1 MRNNVRSTFLTLN
14 MEVMGIFLLI
24 FIFSII
30 VVGTV
35 SRAHEEEEEEI
46 GGIEEIGEIE
56 EIEGIGEIG
65 GIERHESV
73 GIVNLVA
80 GADRGTITLPLIK
93 GTITSTGEDV
103 YFVLSDVSDEDFASQ
118 YGGIPSD
125 ALSEA
130 PEEAVEQAMFEDG
143 VWTFFE
149 DPGLVA
155 RFDAEGSVSPPV
167 ANPNYSPLKRFEW
180 NGKTVTANVPFI
192 KWGDE
197 PGQQIIVDLGGCDPL
212 IRSNAPSPFFVEDG
226 PTNGADCSNEAPLDR
241 YKGGQAVALDLVGM
255 TVTMKLHKATFRHPD
270 QVPYYTVFE
279 ASKAPP
285 AGFGGTIVAP
295 KLGNLGRF
303 GENDAAGRIAQF
315 ANGVR
320 NDSGGPNRYQQ
331 GITSYPGGDSNYT
344 PMWHISWIFFD
355 CNDNGI
361 FFDTER
367 NVGEGAT
374 PMAGS
379 GIPGFDPEDPA
390 TFDPFQMDDKGVDCP
405 EFAVGVTG
413 NADGFIERLSHL
425 QDLIEDGFAIETEGP
440 AGLRLDSPLQPP
452 LIVNCPVPLTVR

>member
-1 MRNNVRSTFLTLN
+1 MSKNVRSTFLTLN

-24 FIFSII
+24 FIYSII

-35 SRAHEEEEEEI
+35 SRAHEEEEEIGEI
-46 GGIEEIGEIE
+46 EAIEEIGEIGK
-56 EIEGIGEIG
+56 IR
-65 GIERHESV
+65 RHESE
-73 GIVNLVA
+73 GIIDLVP
-80 GADRGTITLPLIK
+80 GEDRGTITLPLRK
-93 GTITSTGEDV
+93 GTIESTGEDV
-103 YFVLSDVSDEDFASQ
+103 YFVLSDVSDDDFASQ

-130 PEEAVEQAMFEDG
+130 PEAAVEHATFDDG

-149 DPGLVA
+149 DAGLVC
-155 RFDAEGSVSPPV
+155 RFDDDGNVLPPL

-180 NGKTVTANVPFI
+180 NGETVTANVPFI
-192 KWGDE
+192 KWGDG
-197 PGQQIIVDLGGCDPL
+197 PGQKILVDEGGCDPL
-212 IRSNAPSPFFVEDG
+212 VRSNPPSPFFVGGG
-226 PTNGADCSNEAPLDR
+226 PANGADCSTEGPLDR
-241 YKGGQAVALDLVGM
+241 YKGGQAVDINLDAM

-270 QVPYYTVFE
+270 KVPYYTVFE

-303 GENDAAGRIAQF
+303 GENDAAGRITQF

-320 NDSGGPNRYQQ
+320 NNSGGPNRYQQ
-331 GITSYPGGDSNYT
+331 GITSYRGGDSDYT

-367 NVGEGAT
+367 NVGEGGT
-374 PMAGS
+374 P
-379 GIPGFDPEDPA
+379 DPA
-390 TFDPFQMDDKGVDCP
+390 PPETFDPFAMDDKGVDCP
-405 EFAVGVTG
+405 VFATEATG
-413 NADGFIERLSHL
+413 NTDGFIERLSHL
-425 QDLIEDGFAIETEGP
+425 EDLIEDGFAIETEGP

-452 LIVNCPVPLTVR
+452 LIVNCPVPLTLR